1 MATPPGQS
9 FDRAMEIDQGEAQRE
24 VESAAGGL
32 GPSESGA
39 GLVPTQTACG
49 HGSGLA
55 SAPAPTHDSTA
66 AKSKNPA
73 SGPAPGEPA
82 KVKLSFIFTV

>member
-1 MATPPGQS
+1 MPLVTLG
-9 FDRAMEIDQGEAQRE
+9 MGGAQRE

-32 GPSESGA
+32 GPSETGA
-39 GLVPTQTACG
+39 GFGPTPAACG
-49 HGSGLA
+49 QSSEVA

-66 AKSKNPA
+66 AQSKNPA